1 MAWGLGEGQTTDAYN
16 VYLSGPPLGSA
27 EVYDP
32 SSGTWSPVEG
42 MSEKR
47 SYHAAVL
54 LVDGRVLVIGGAGEG
69 QSTLDSTEL
78 FDPATGA
85 WSSPGSAQ

>member
-1 MAWGLGEGQTTDAYN
+1 
-16 VYLSGPPLGSA
+16 
-27 EVYDP
+27 
-32 SSGTWSPVEG
+32 